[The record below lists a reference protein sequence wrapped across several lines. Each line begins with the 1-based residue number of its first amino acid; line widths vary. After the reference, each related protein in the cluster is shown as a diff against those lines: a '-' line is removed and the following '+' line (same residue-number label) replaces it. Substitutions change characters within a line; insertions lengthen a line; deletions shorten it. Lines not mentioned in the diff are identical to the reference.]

1 MTRSISKSGA
11 AELGEPFY
19 TRQQLG
25 HFHDGFVDRL
35 RAAIA
40 AGSESAVEGVN
51 RWPGTR
57 RPQPFDSR
65 QGVLP

>member
-25 HFHDGFVDRL
+25 HFHDRFVDRL
-35 RAAIA
+35 RTAIA
-40 AGSESAVEGVN
+40 AGSERAVEGIN
-51 RWPGTR
+51 RWSGTR
-57 RPQPFDSR
+57 HPQSFNSR
-65 QGVLP
+65 RGMLP